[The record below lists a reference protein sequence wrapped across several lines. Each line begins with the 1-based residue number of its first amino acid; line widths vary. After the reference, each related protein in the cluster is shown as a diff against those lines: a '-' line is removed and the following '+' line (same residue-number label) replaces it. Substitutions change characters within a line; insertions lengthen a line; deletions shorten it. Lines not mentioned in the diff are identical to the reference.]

1 MIRSGHF
8 FYDLRELL
16 GEFKFLLVVAVLGMI
31 LVFLIGIQFTALL
44 LLFFLA
50 TIIFRVLIGRR
61 CPNCDRALKQA
72 GAEPKK
78 DDAFVLVITWACP
91 HDGYTEKEEA
101 KSKIGIFGSH

>member
-8 FYDLRELL
+8 FYDLREVL
-16 GEFKFLLVVAVLGMI
+16 GDFKFLVGVAVVGVA
-31 LVFLIGIQFTALL
+31 LVLLISAQFFYLL

-50 TIIFRVLIGRR
+50 TIILRVLIGRR
-61 CPNCDRALKQA
+61 CPNCDHVLKER

-78 DDAFVLVITWACP
+78 DDAFVMVITWACP
-91 HDGYTEKEEA
+91 YDGYTEKEET

>member
-16 GEFKFLLVVAVLGMI
+16 GDFKFLLGAAIIGMA
-31 LVFLIGIQFTALL
+31 LVFLVGIQFVSLL

-50 TIIFRVLIGRR
+50 TIILRVLIGRR
-61 CPNCDRALKQA
+61 CPKCDRALKQA

-91 HDGYTEKEEA
+91 HDSYTEKEET
-101 KSKIGIFGSH
+101 KSKIGIFGSR